1 MDQAEARE
9 RIQQEKQRVS
19 ALAEDLRSEGLD
31 ESEGDQLSELSAH
44 DQHQAELGSET
55 FEREKDI
62 SILESLE
69 AELGDLEKALGKLD
83 EGTYGIC
90 EACGKPI
97 PRERLEAIPATR
109 FCVKDQPRRNG

>member
-1 MDQAEARE
+1 MDPAEARE
-9 RIQQEKQRVS
+9 RIHQEKQRVS
-19 ALAEDLRSEGLD
+19 ALVEDLRAEGLG
-31 ESEGDQLSELSAH
+31 ESEGEQLSELSAY

-69 AELGDLEKALGKLD
+69 TELADLEKALRKID

-90 EACGKPI
+90 EACGKSI
-97 PRERLEAIPATR
+97 PQERLEAMPATR
-109 FCVKDQPRRNG
+109 LCVEDQRRRS

>member
-9 RIQQEKQRVS
+9 RILQEKDRVS
-19 ALAEDLRSEGLD
+19 ALATDLRAEGLD
-31 ESEGDQLSELSAH
+31 ESEGDQLSELSAY

-69 AELGDLEKALGKLD
+69 TELADLEKALRKID

-97 PRERLEAIPATR
+97 PAERLQAMPATR
-109 FCVKDQPRRNG
+109 FCVEDQRRRS

>member
-9 RIQQEKQRVS
+9 RIHQEKERVS
-19 ALAEDLRSEGLD
+19 ALVTDLRAEGLG
-31 ESEGDQLSELSAH
+31 ESEGEQLSELSAY

-69 AELGDLEKALGKLD
+69 TELADLEKALRKID

-97 PRERLEAIPATR
+97 PAERLQAMPAAR
-109 FCVKDQPRRNG
+109 LCVQDQQRRG